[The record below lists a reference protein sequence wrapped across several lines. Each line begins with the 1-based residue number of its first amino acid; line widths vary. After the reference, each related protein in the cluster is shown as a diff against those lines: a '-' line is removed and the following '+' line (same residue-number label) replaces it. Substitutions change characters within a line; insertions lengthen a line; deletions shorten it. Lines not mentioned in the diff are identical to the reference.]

1 MENKNKIKRIVADYD
16 DVMDLACEITGL
28 NVKKVN
34 NNFSVVENAL
44 LDELNID
51 FDSFHEIV
59 NRLLPLIDVGE
70 SPLTKKR
77 FKGFSKIEDG
87 MGCWIVRVGI

>member
-1 MENKNKIKRIVADYD
+1 MKNKNKIKRIVADYD

-28 NVKKVN
+28 D
-34 NNFSVVENAL
+34 VENVDGDISL
-44 LDELNID
+44 VEDSLCEKLNVD